1 LPSINLGTETTVNQL
16 TTIELSKE
24 YLKFSAGHFTIF
36 SATER
41 ERLHGHNFAVSASI
55 VAPVGDNGLC
65 FSYGE
70 FKQKL
75 QSLCEKLDEY
85 LILPEMSPYLEI
97 EKKAHEYLVRFN
109 GEEMRF
115 LVSDTLVLPIRNA
128 TVEEFASY
136 LLDQLM
142 QDSDIKHYD
151 VRQIEMKVSSGP
163 GQWGSCQWVCPT

>member
-1 LPSINLGTETTVNQL
+1 MNQL

-70 FKQKL
+70 FKSKL
-75 QSLCEKLDEY
+75 QTLCEKLDEY
-85 LILPEMSPYLEI
+85 LLLPGLSPYLKI
-97 EKKAHEYLVRFN
+97 EQQNNEYLVAFN
-109 GEEMRF
+109 DEEMRF
-115 LVSDTLVLPIRNA
+115 LVSDTQVLPIRNA
-128 TVEEFASY
+128 TVEEFANY
-136 LLDQLM
+136 LLGQLM
-142 QDSDIKHYD
+142 QDSDISHYD
-151 VRQIEMKVSSGP
+151 VRQVEMKVSSGP
-163 GQWGSCQWVCPT
+163 GQWGSCMWVAGETLEAAPNG

>member
-1 LPSINLGTETTVNQL
+1 MNQL

-41 ERLHGHNFAVSASI
+41 ERLHGHNFQVSASI

-70 FKQKL
+70 FKAKL
-75 QSLCEKLDEY
+75 ESLCEQLDEY
-85 LILPEMSPYLEI
+85 LLLPGKSPYLQI
-97 EKKAHEYLVRFN
+97 ETEGGDYRVTFN
-109 GEEMRF
+109 GEVMRF
-115 LVSDTLVLPIRNA
+115 LQSDTLVLPIRNA

-136 LLDQLM
+136 LLQQLI
-142 QDSDIKHYD
+142 SDPDIVRYD
-151 VRQIEMKVSSGP
+151 VQQIEMKVSSGP
-163 GQWGSCQWVCPT
+163 GQWGSVQWNQGQMNG

>member
-1 LPSINLGTETTVNQL
+1 VNQL

-24 YLKFSAGHFTIF
+24 YLKFSSGHFTIF

-70 FKQKL
+70 FKTKL
-75 QSLCEKLDEY
+75 QSLCEALDEFM
-85 LILPEMSPYLEI
+85 ILPGLSPHLKISES
-97 EKKAHEYLVRFN
+97 EFEYLVNFN
-109 GEEMRF
+109 NEQMRF

-136 LLDQLM
+136 LLSQLIE
-142 QDSDIKHYD
+142 DSDIKTYG
-151 VRQIEMKVSSGP
+151 VQQIGIKVSSGP
-163 GQWGSCQWVCPT
+163 GQWGSCQWSVNSENRDSSDG

>member
-1 LPSINLGTETTVNQL
+1 MNQL

-70 FKQKL
+70 FKAKL
-75 QSLCEKLDEY
+75 LSLCEALDEFM
-85 LILPEMSPYLEI
+85 LLPGLSPHLTISEA
-97 EKKAHEYLVRFN
+97 ENEYLVQFN
-109 GEEMRF
+109 DEQMRF
-115 LVSDTLVLPIRNA
+115 LRSDTLVLPIRNA

-136 LLDQLM
+136 LLSQLM
-142 QDSDIKHYD
+142 EDSDIETYD

-163 GQWGSCQWVCPT
+163 GQWGSCQWSANSESRDSSNG

>member
-1 LPSINLGTETTVNQL
+1 MNQL

-70 FKQKL
+70 FKSKL
-75 QSLCEKLDEY
+75 QGLCEKLDEY
-85 LILPEMSPYLEI
+85 LILPGRSPYLKI
-97 EKKAHEYLVRFN
+97 EKQGKEYLVKFN
-109 GEEMRF
+109 QEEMHF
-115 LVSDTLVLPIRNA
+115 LVADTQVLPIRNA

-136 LLDQLM
+136 LLEQLM
-142 QDSDIKHYD
+142 RDSDISRYD
-151 VRQIEMKVSSGP
+151 VRQVEMKVSSGP
-163 GQWGSCQWVCPT
+163 GQWGSCMWTAQKQMTDR

>member
-1 LPSINLGTETTVNQL
+1 MQRL

-24 YLKFSAGHFTIF
+24 YLKFSIGHFTIF

-41 ERLHGHNFAVSASI
+41 ERLHGHNFSVSASI

-75 QSLCEKLDEY
+75 EKLCDSLDEY
-85 LILPEMSPYLEI
+85 MILPEDSPHLKI
-97 EKKAHEYLVRFN
+97 ETTETEYLAHFN
-109 GEEMRF
+109 GEKMRF
-115 LVSDTLVLPIRNA
+115 LKSDCLLLPIRNS

-136 LLDQLM
+136 LLNQLLE
-142 QDSDIKHYD
+142 DSDITNYE
-151 VRQIEMKVSSGP
+151 VRSVEMRVSSGP
-163 GQWGSCQWVCPT
+163 GQWGSCEWVSPDFED

>member
-1 LPSINLGTETTVNQL
+1 MNQL

-41 ERLHGHNFAVSASI
+41 ERLHGHNFQVSASI

-70 FKQKL
+70 FKSKL
-75 QSLCEKLDEY
+75 ESLCEELDEY
-85 LILPEMSPYLEI
+85 LLLPGRSPYLDIDTEGDQ
-97 EKKAHEYLVRFN
+97 YRVRFN
-109 GEEMRF
+109 DETMYF
-115 LVSDTLVLPIRNA
+115 LQSDTLVLPIRNA

-136 LLDQLM
+136 LLERLINDP
-142 QDSDIKHYD
+142 DIVRYD
-151 VRQIEMKVSSGP
+151 VKQIEMKVSSGP
-163 GQWGSCQWVCPT
+163 GQWGSVQWHQENTDG